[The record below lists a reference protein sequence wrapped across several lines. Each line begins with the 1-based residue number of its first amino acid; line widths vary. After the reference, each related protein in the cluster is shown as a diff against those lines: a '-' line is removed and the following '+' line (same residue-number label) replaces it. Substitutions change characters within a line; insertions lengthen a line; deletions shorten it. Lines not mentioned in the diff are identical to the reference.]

1 MEHESLEMETDE
13 TQISKIQDENKRRA
27 AERRSLETA
36 DERERRLES
45 NRIRIARKRAT
56 ETEFERE
63 QRLTSLRKKLAEKR
77 SKETQEQ
84 RERRLETNR
93 KRIADRRSDTNKEAW
108 SLQNWVGG
116 SFNAPEVVSTS
127 MAANTTNQ
135 HTAVMSSV
143 DTAKD
148 TSQATITPQVNG
160 ASKIIVT
167 ETKPGRSK
175 HQFLCECVLIDAPF
189 SVKFR

>member
-27 AERRSLETA
+27 AERRSLEPA

-77 SKETQEQ
+77 FKETQEQ

-93 KRIADRRSDTNKEAW
+93 KRIADRRNKEAW

-127 MAANTTNQ
+127 MAANTSNQ
-135 HTAVMSSV
+135 HTAVMNSV

-167 ETKPGRSK
+167 ETKPGGSK
-175 HQFLCECVLIDAPF
+175 YQFLCECVLIDAPF